1 MPARR
6 ALLVG
11 INAYPHVP
19 PLNGCVNDVH
29 LMREVL
35 VEQFG
40 FPPDHIAL
48 LADAEATRDR
58 ILAAFDALVSA
69 TGADD
74 IVVFH
79 FAGHGSQIADR
90 EGDEPSG
97 FDSTLVPFDAMRPV
111 GDVPDIT
118 DDEIHLRLEQ
128 LAEKTSF
135 TTVIVDA
142 CHSGTVT
149 RDDFG
154 ERGRSIDADTRTA
167 SELPASPIPEERR
180 RRSRAL
186 GPSGWMPLTD
196 KYVLIAGCR
205 DEEQSYEYRPREG
218 RGKVAHGALT
228 YFLCQQLRR
237 ATPGVSYRDVFEHA
251 AALVNAEN
259 DLQHPQME
267 GRSDREV
274 FGVADFVP
282 AAFVRI
288 TEREDEV
295 VLLAAGAAHGV
306 TVGSTY
312 RVGPQGARD
321 AEAADILGL
330 VQVAEVQAVT
340 AIARIVSEAA
350 PGRIAP
356 GARAFEGAHAYGDQ
370 RLTAAFA
377 VSDNADGHVA
387 ALRARLEQSALVTLT
402 AGEAAAS
409 ARIYRLEPRT
419 AVSAASPV
427 PQVGALAEPRWAVV
441 GVTGDLL
448 MPLKRLDEGD
458 AIARNLERLA
468 KYRHALAIENP
479 DPRSQLRGRFTVRVQ
494 RFNLEKKGWDET
506 NPPTDGGQI
515 VLYAGDIVRILVRS
529 AHDAPVYI
537 SLYDFGLSGAI
548 SQIYPAKGA
557 QEQLRANGVLECQA
571 QRLTFPEPSPE
582 SDATSRASAI
592 EGIETVKL
600 FVTMQPTDFSG
611 LEQESLRTEQTL
623 SPLAA
628 LLTSVFNGRTMRD
641 ETPVS
646 LGEEDWTTASI
657 SFVLRRSREA

>member
-1 MPARR
+1 
-6 ALLVG
+6 
-11 INAYPHVP
+11 
-19 PLNGCVNDVH
+19 
-29 LMREVL
+29 
-35 VEQFG
+35 
-40 FPPDHIAL
+40 
-48 LADAEATRDR
+48 
-58 ILAAFDALVSA
+58 
-69 TGADD
+69 
-74 IVVFH
+74 
-79 FAGHGSQIADR
+79 
-90 EGDEPSG
+90 
-97 FDSTLVPFDAMRPV
+97 
-111 GDVPDIT
+111 
-118 DDEIHLRLEQ
+118 
-128 LAEKTSF
+128 
-135 TTVIVDA
+135 
-142 CHSGTVT
+142 
-149 RDDFG
+149 
-154 ERGRSIDADTRTA
+154 
-167 SELPASPIPEERR
+167 
-180 RRSRAL
+180 
-186 GPSGWMPLTD
+186 
-196 KYVLIAGCR
+196 
-205 DEEQSYEYRPREG
+205 
-218 RGKVAHGALT
+218 
-228 YFLCQQLRR
+228 
-237 ATPGVSYRDVFEHA
+237 
-251 AALVNAEN
+251 
-259 DLQHPQME
+259 
-267 GRSDREV
+267 
-274 FGVADFVP
+274 
-282 AAFVRI
+282 
-288 TEREDEV
+288 
-295 VLLAAGAAHGV
+295 
-306 TVGSTY
+306 
-312 RVGPQGARD
+312 
-321 AEAADILGL
+321 
-330 VQVAEVQAVT
+330 VAEVQAVT

-356 GARAFEGAHAYGDQ
+356 GARAFEGSHAYGDQ
-370 RLTAAFA
+370 RLTASFA
-377 VSDNADGHVA
+377 VADDADGHVA

-506 NPPTDGGQI
+506 TPPTDGGQI

-529 AHDAPVYI
+529 AHNAPVYI